1 MRDPGALAAAS
12 APGRVN
18 LIGEHTDYN
27 EGWVL
32 PLALDRSLSVVLT
45 DDGPPSDNPYV
56 CGVFAVLGLPV
67 RGVEISG
74 DLPAGEGLGSS
85 AALCVA
91 VARAAAPGLSDREV
105 AEVAWRAE
113 TEFAGVPCGRMDQ
126 LASALGTPGEALLID
141 CRSYEVTP
149 VPIPAG
155 ARFTVHGS
163 GVKHANATSG
173 YAERRREC
181 EEAAAALGVASLRDA
196 DPNDARLVTA
206 ATLVARA
213 GNTGL
218 HPRLAARARHVTGE
232 NRRVV
237 EFAERLGEGDLER
250 CGSLMDASHA
260 SQRDLFQ
267 VSVPDVDRLAE
278 RLRGEGALGAR
289 LTGGG
294 FGGSVVALWH

>member
-1 MRDPGALAAAS
+1 MRDPGALARAS

-27 EGWVL
+27 RGWVL

-45 DDGPPSDNPYV
+45 DDPPTANEYV
-56 CGVFAVLGLPV
+56 LGVFSVLGIAP

-91 VARAAAPGLSDREV
+91 VARAAAPSLSPRDV

-113 TEFAGVPCGRMDQ
+113 TEFVGVPCGRMDQ

-155 ARFTVHGS
+155 ARFTVHSS
-163 GVKHANATSG
+163 GVRHANATSG

-181 EEAAAALGVASLRDA
+181 DEAAEALGVESLREV
-196 DPNDARLVTA
+196 DPRDPRLMTA

-218 HPRLAARARHVTGE
+218 HPRLAVRARHVAGE
-232 NRRVV
+232 NARVL
-237 EFAERLGEGDLER
+237 EFAERLAAGDLER
-250 CGSLMDASHA
+250 CGALMDASHA

-267 VSVPDVDRLAE
+267 VSVPEVDRLVE
-278 RLRGEGALGAR
+278 RLRADGALGAR

>member
-1 MRDPGALAAAS
+1 MSGGGALAQAS

-27 EGWVL
+27 GGLVL
-32 PLALDRSLSVVLT
+32 PLVVPETLT
-45 DDGPPSDNPYV
+45 VTLVDGPPPDDAYV
-56 CGVFAVLGLPV
+56 LGVFAVLGLAP
-67 RGVEISG
+67 RAVEIAG
-74 DLPAGEGLGSS
+74 DLPAGEGLASS

-113 TEFAGVPCGRMDQ
+113 TEHAGVPCGRMDQ
-126 LASALGTPGEALLID
+126 LACACGRPGEALLID
-141 CRSYEVTP
+141 CRSFAITP
-149 VPIPAG
+149 VAIPEG
-155 ARFTVHGS
+155 FRFTVHPS
-163 GVKHANATSG
+163 GVRHANASSG

-181 EEAAAALGVASLRDA
+181 EEAAAVLGPLRDLRA
-196 DPNDARLVTA
+196 DDPRLMTA

-213 GNTGL
+213 GDTGI
-218 HPRLAARARHVTGE
+218 HPRLAARARHVVGE
-232 NRRVV
+232 NARVLA
-237 EFAERLGEGDLER
+237 FAETLAAGDAER
-250 CGSLMDASHA
+250 CGALMDASHA

-267 VSVPDVDRLAE
+267 VSVPEVDALVV
-278 RLRGEGALGAR
+278 RLRREGALGAR